1 MKDWHL
7 LKVGYGGWTAV
18 GDAMPAGQPVT
29 LPLRDSRPSLGVIMI
44 FG

>member
-7 LKVGYGGWTAV
+7 LKVGYSGWTAV
-18 GDAMPAGQPVT
+18 ADAMPTGQPVT
-29 LPLRDSRPSLGVIMI
+29 LPLQDTGPSLVVIMI